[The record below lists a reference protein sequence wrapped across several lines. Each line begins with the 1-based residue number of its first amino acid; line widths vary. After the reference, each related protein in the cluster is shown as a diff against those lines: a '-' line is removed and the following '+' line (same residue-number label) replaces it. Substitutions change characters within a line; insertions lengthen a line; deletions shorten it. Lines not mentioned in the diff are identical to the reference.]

1 MVFEKIRPDRQ
12 MGPKKITSFAVLF
25 FSFLLKNGPFN
36 EASFFLTQLS
46 WSIHVIKSF
55 YNPMNMKGFDKKSG
69 KTVKK
74 SKIIF

>member
-1 MVFEKIRPDRQ
+1 MKRLDALITMQKNQNSFCWIVFEKIRPDRQ

-46 WSIHVIKSF
+46 
-55 YNPMNMKGFDKKSG
+55 
-69 KTVKK
+69 
-74 SKIIF
+74 